1 MVDKLERDVRFLKI
15 YAAIA
20 TLVCTALLLSAF
32 TFQQPTRQKFEEID
46 VERINIVEKDGKLR
60 MVISNRERQHPGVV
74 DGKIMPRSNGRPA
87 GMLVRRRDDHDP
99 SPLRKAPLTATVGAA
114 MLLISLYVRRILTA
128 SREPASQAAS
138 GAR

>member
-1 MVDKLERDVRFLKI
+1 MPVAGGGLD
-15 YAAIA
+15 
-20 TLVCTALLLSAF
+20 
-32 TFQQPTRQKFEEID
+32 TRGPPPARAD
-46 VERINIVEKDGKLR
+46 AVSGGCR
-60 MVISNRERQHPGVV
+60 H
-74 DGKIMPRSNGRPA
+74 GRPA

>member
-1 MVDKLERDVRFLKI
+1 MRCQACVG
-15 YAAIA
+15 
-20 TLVCTALLLSAF
+20 TA
-32 TFQQPTRQKFEEID
+32 D
-46 VERINIVEKDGKLR
+46 
-60 MVISNRERQHPGVV
+60 
-74 DGKIMPRSNGRPA
+74 RPA
-87 GMLVRRRDDHDP
+87 SSRAVGIEMHIGEANVGWLTMWASIPKADDP